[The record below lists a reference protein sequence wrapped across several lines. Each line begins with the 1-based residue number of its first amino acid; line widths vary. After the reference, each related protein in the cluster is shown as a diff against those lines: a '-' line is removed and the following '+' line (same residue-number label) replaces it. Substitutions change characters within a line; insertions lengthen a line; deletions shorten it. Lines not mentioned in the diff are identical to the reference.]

1 MRNRFLQYLSSEN
14 KIGSPKRRKFDTEID
29 QEITWG
35 QAQEKRFL
43 TNVEPRKL
51 TKTSPEITPA
61 SKNTCSC
68 ESCCSQSPPRWW

>member
-35 QAQEKRFL
+35 QTQEKRFL

-51 TKTSPEITPA
+51 T
-61 SKNTCSC
+61 
-68 ESCCSQSPPRWW
+68 

>member
-14 KIGSPKRRKFDTEID
+14 KIGSPKRREFDTGID

-35 QAQEKRFL
+35 QAQEKRLL

-51 TKTSPEITPA
+51 T
-61 SKNTCSC
+61 
-68 ESCCSQSPPRWW
+68 